1 MSFFQ
6 LGRQQEILFLVQLNY
21 FLKEVVSNLNQ
32 IIFSTFAPSNL
43 KRDLCHANQRQAG
56 DVLRRIVLD
65 SQSRYHR
72 YLKKKNLL
80 VNWKLFTM

>member
-43 KRDLCHANQRQAG
+43 SVTCVTL
-56 DVLRRIVLD
+56 
-65 SQSRYHR
+65 
-72 YLKKKNLL
+72 LKDRLE
-80 VNWKLFTM
+80 TC

>member
-43 KRDLCHANQRQAG
+43 KRDLCHATQRQAG
-56 DVLRRIVLD
+56 DVLRRIWIPRAD
-65 SQSRYHR
+65 IIDI
-72 YLKKKNLL
+72 
-80 VNWKLFTM
+80 

>member
-32 IIFSTFAPSNL
+32 IIFSTFAPS
-43 KRDLCHANQRQAG
+43 KRDLCHATQRQAG
-56 DVLRRIVLD
+56 DVLRRI
-65 SQSRYHR
+65 
-72 YLKKKNLL
+72 LKR
-80 VNWKLFTM
+80 LFLIPRADIIDI

>member
-32 IIFSTFAPSNL
+32 N
-43 KRDLCHANQRQAG
+43 H
-56 DVLRRIVLD
+56 
-65 SQSRYHR
+65 
-72 YLKKKNLL
+72 
-80 VNWKLFTM
+80 LFNFCPE

>member
-6 LGRQQEILFLVQLNY
+6 LGRQQEILFLVKLNY

-43 KRDLCHANQRQAG
+43 KRDL
-56 DVLRRIVLD
+56 
-65 SQSRYHR
+65 SRYS
-72 YLKKKNLL
+72 K
-80 VNWKLFTM
+80 TG

>member
-43 KRDLCHANQRQAG
+43 KRDLCHATQRQAG
-56 DVLRRIVLD
+56 VVLRRI
-65 SQSRYHR
+65 
-72 YLKKKNLL
+72 LKR
-80 VNWKLFTM
+80 LFWIPRADIIDI

>member
-32 IIFSTFAPSNL
+32 IIFSTFDPSNL
-43 KRDLCHANQRQAG
+43 KRDLCHATQRQAG

-72 YLKKKNLL
+72 YLKTKNLS